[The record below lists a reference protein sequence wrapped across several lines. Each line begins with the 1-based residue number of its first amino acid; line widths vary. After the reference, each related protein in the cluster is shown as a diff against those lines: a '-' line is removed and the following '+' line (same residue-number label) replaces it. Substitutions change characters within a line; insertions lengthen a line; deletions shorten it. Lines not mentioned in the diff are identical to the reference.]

1 MINPKTLPVYQHKDD
16 ILNALSKNQVIIV
29 ESPTGSG
36 KTTQIPLILNEAG
49 YASNGLIGITQ
60 PRRIATIGVCSYIQ
74 KQIEK
79 LDLSPSYCG
88 YKMRFY
94 DTTNP
99 DTKIKILTD
108 GMLLQELKADPYLS
122 RYSVIMVDE
131 AHERS
136 LNIDLILGLLKQI
149 IEKRKDLKIIVSSA
163 TINTTSFSK
172 FFSTNEGTA
181 PIISIKARVYNV
193 DVKYFPLQN
202 PGNVDETAYA
212 VCQLITQILKRFKLS
227 EYKNNEDTLVFLPG
241 ELSIITCLNTL
252 YSQCDTQHLQI
263 YPLYGRLNKE
273 EQELVFEETQ
283 PGKMKV
289 VLATNIAETSL
300 TIDNIKVVIDSGY
313 AKINYYNQ
321 KNFTSALVQ
330 RPISKASAEQRKG
343 RAGRTSNGLCYR
355 LYTKED
361 FSSRPK
367 YTQEEILRTD
377 LSEVVL
383 RMVDLGIYN
392 FENFPFITRPDK
404 DALISGENT
413 LRLIGAIDENR
424 HLTKIGEIMVHYP
437 LLPRHS
443 RCICE
448 GLYKYPKILMPIFIS
463 VSFLSCK
470 TPFLL
475 PPGEEDYA
483 RSAHRSFFDEY
494 GDFLSYQKLY
504 KSYTKLK
511 NKQEKENFCSKN
523 YLDMQSMDEIV
534 HVVDQLA
541 QITRALGIAVTE
553 DAPNS
558 LTHEELA
565 HELLVCLGS
574 GLLQYVC
581 IKTKKRASEYR
592 TITANEIF
600 IHPGS
605 AWFRNAPMYLLA
617 GEIVLTTKLYA
628 RTVSPLKH
636 EWLEEISPSLSS
648 KIKSIQNKIEKNN
661 SENSKESAI
670 KKDSKKSTYTL
681 YGMTFKM
688 IDIGKKKPKPV
699 VVIPS
704 QELSRLVSSY
714 KKASRHPK
722 NIYGAI
728 SYNGFYVCL
737 GSKLQEIIELSS
749 HIDFSKN
756 LFIEKPYDKV
766 TSFNDVETLIPY
778 LGQLMCLSQ
787 LKDKNKLGFIELVTN
802 RNSLFFH
809 VNPSFTDALNNT
821 AYSLLV
827 TLDEKPNCKELRKS
841 YNRILKFLD

>member
-1 MINPKTLPVYQHKDD
+1 MIDPKTLPVYLHRNE
-16 ILNALSKNQVIIV
+16 ILQALSQNQVIIV

-49 YASNGLIGITQ
+49 YAANGLIGITQ

-79 LDLSPSYCG
+79 LGLSPSYCG

-94 DTTNP
+94 DTTNL

-108 GMLLQELKADPYLS
+108 GMLLQELKADPNLS

-149 IEKRKDLKIIVSSA
+149 IEERKDLKIIVSSA
-163 TINTTSFSK
+163 TINTSSFSK
-172 FFSTNEGTA
+172 FFSINGNPA
-181 PIISIKARVYNV
+181 PIISIKARVYDV
-193 DVKYFPLQN
+193 DTKYFPIQH

-212 VCQLITQILKRFKLS
+212 VCQLVTQILKRFKLS
-227 EYKNNEDTLVFLPG
+227 NYKNNEDTLVFLPG

-252 YSQCDTQHLQI
+252 YSQCDTRHLQI

-283 PGKMKV
+283 PEKMKV

-300 TIDNIKVVIDSGY
+300 TIDNIKIVIDSGY

-321 KNFTSALVQ
+321 KDFTSALVQ
-330 RPISKASAEQRKG
+330 RPINKASAEQRKG
-343 RAGRTSNGLCYR
+343 RAGRTSNGICYR

-361 FSSRPK
+361 FSSRAK

-404 DALISGENT
+404 AALISGENT

-424 HLTKIGEIMVHYP
+424 HLTKTGEIMVHYP

-448 GLYKYPKILMPIFIS
+448 AIYKYPSILMPIFIS

-483 RSAHRSFFDEY
+483 RSAHRSFFDEF

-504 KSYTKLK
+504 KRYTGLK
-511 NKQEKENFCSKN
+511 NKQEKENFCNKN
-523 YLDMQSMDEIV
+523 YLDMQSMEEIV
-534 HVVDQLA
+534 HVTQQLA
-541 QITRALGIAVTE
+541 QITRDLGIAVIE

-605 AWFRNAPMYLLA
+605 AWFRTAPQYLLA
-617 GEIVLTTKLYA
+617 GEIVLTTKMYA
-628 RTVSPLKH
+628 RTVSPLKR
-636 EWLEEISPSLSS
+636 EWLEEISTSLSS
-648 KIKSIQNKIEKNN
+648 KIRSLQNKIERNGVD
-661 SENSKESAI
+661 NSKDTQV
-670 KKDSKKSTYTL
+670 KKDTKKNTYTL
-681 YGMTFKM
+681 YGMTFKV
-688 IDIGKKKPKPV
+688 IDIGKKKSKPV
-699 VVIPS
+699 LVIPS
-704 QELSRLVSSY
+704 QDLSRLAVSY

-722 NIYGAI
+722 NLYATI
-728 SYNGFYVCL
+728 SYNGSYICL
-737 GSKLQEIIELSS
+737 GAKLQEIIELSR
-749 HIDFSKN
+749 HLDFSKPI
-756 LFIEKPYDKV
+756 FIEKPYDKV
-766 TSFNDVETLIPY
+766 LGFDNIEDLIPY
-778 LGQLMCLSQ
+778 LGQIMCLSR
-787 LKDKNKLGFIELVTN
+787 LKDKTKLGFVELITN
-802 RNSLFFH
+802 KNSLFFH

-827 TLDEKPNCKELRKS
+827 TLDEKPNCKELRKT